1 MTIRDCKPSDNASV
15 QRLFKKVFNKEH
27 SASYWEWKYRGSL
40 SRPIVLIWEEDE
52 TILGHIAVWVL
63 PAYVKGQPAEIG
75 LRIDTMVDP
84 EARGKGI
91 YRQLNQEMM
100 RRAAEDKIQM
110 LYGFPSP
117 LAQAPLLKYTA
128 ASHKTDIARWMMTFP
143 ILSSAGKKK
152 HEGTFERITA
162 FDFRF
167 DKLAEAV
174 KDQAEVHVKKSAAF
188 LNWRYQSHPIHSYI
202 TLGLFKEGKLKGF
215 IVVKNEK
222 KTIKKMPVNIGSI
235 VDISAVDQKDTDALL
250 AHGLGELKSCAAV
263 QLWTLP
269 GSKLE
274 TSLRKLR
281 FQKKDNPLPFVTH
294 NLTHDASLD
303 EPGNWLIAQGDVDSF

>member
-1 MTIRDCKPSDNASV
+1 MTIRDCKQSDNESV
-15 QRLFKKVFNKEH
+15 RQLFKKVFNKEH
-27 SASYWEWKYRGSL
+27 ADSYWEWKYRQPPVP
-40 SRPIVLIWEEDE
+40 PIVLVWEENG
-52 TILGHIAVWVL
+52 IIKGHIAVWVL
-63 PAYVKGQPAEIG
+63 PAYVKGQSAEIG

-84 EARGKGI
+84 DARGKGV

-100 RRAAEDKIQM
+100 KRAAEADIQM

-117 LAQAPLLKYTA
+117 MAQAPLLKYTA
-128 ASHKTDIARWMMTFP
+128 ASHKTDIARWMMMCP
-143 ILSSAGKKK
+143 LLSSAGKKK
-152 HEGTFERITA
+152 HDGMVERITA
-162 FDFRF
+162 FDSRF

-174 KDQAEVHVKKSAAF
+174 KDQAEVHVMKSAAF
-188 LNWRYQSHPIHSYI
+188 LNWRYQSHPVHSYI

-215 IVVKNEK
+215 IVVKKEK
-222 KTIKKMPVNIGSI
+222 KTIKKIPVNIGSI
-235 VDISAVDQKDTDALL
+235 VDISAVEQKDTNALL
-250 AHGLGELKSCAAV
+250 ARGIGELKSCAAV

-281 FQKKDNPLPFVTH
+281 FQKKDHPLPFVTH

-303 EPGNWLIAQGDVDSF
+303 EPENWLIAQGDVDSF

>member
-1 MTIRDCKPSDNASV
+1 MTIRDGKQSDNASV

-27 SASYWEWKYRGSL
+27 SASYWEWKYRRPL

-91 YRQLNQEMM
+91 YRKLNQEMM
-100 RRAAEDKIQM
+100 KRAAEADIQM

-117 LAQAPLLKYTA
+117 MAQAPLLKYTA
-128 ASHKTDIARWMMTFP
+128 ASHKTDIARWMMMFP
-143 ILSSAGKKK
+143 LLSSAGKKK
-152 HEGTFERITA
+152 YGGRVERITA
-162 FDFRF
+162 FDSRF
-167 DKLAEAV
+167 DTLAEAL
-174 KDQAEVHVKKSAAF
+174 KGQAEVHIKKSAAF
-188 LNWRYQSHPIHSYI
+188 LNWRYQNHPVYSYI
-202 TLGLFKEGKLKGF
+202 TLGLFKEEKLKGF
-215 IVVKNEK
+215 IVIKKEK
-222 KTIKKMPVNIGSI
+222 KMIKKMPVNIGSI
-235 VDISAVDQKDTDALL
+235 VDISAVEQKDADVLL
-250 AHGLGELKSCAAV
+250 AHGAGKLKSCAAV

-281 FQKKDNPLPFVTH
+281 FQKKDHPLPFVTH

-303 EPGNWLIAQGDVDSF
+303 NPENWLIAQGDVDSF